1 MREDKVDFIFS
12 AFFFFNEHKYAR
24 HYAEFLRNNG
34 GQDRPKPCPHAWN
47 SDILQSN
54 YKWSEH
60 FKKVLVTKKSHN
72 RLS

>member
-34 GQDRPKPCPHAWN
+34 GQDRPSPALMPET
-47 SDILQSN
+47 QTY
-54 YKWSEH
+54 YKVITSGVSIS
-60 FKKVLVTKKSHN
+60 KKCWLLRSHTTG
-72 RLS
+72 